1 MEKSLKEA
9 LDYETRARREIAEA
23 QEHLKRGFLETAAST
38 AYYSC
43 FYTIHSQ
50 LAQLGVS
57 AKSHKQAGI
66 EFRRHFVRTKL
77 LDKKY
82 SKIWTELSKWRS
94 TVDYTA
100 IPLIDSSKAS
110 ELVKMAQDFVET
122 LLQIKSSNV

>member
-9 LDYETRARREIAEA
+9 FDYETRAQREIAEA
-23 QEHLKRGFLETAAST
+23 QEHLNRGFLETAAST

-43 FYTIHSQ
+43 FYAIHSQ
-50 LAQLGVS
+50 LARLGVS

-100 IPLIDSSKAS
+100 IPLIDQAKAK
-110 ELVKMAQDFVET
+110 ELVAMAQDFIGA
-122 LLQIKSSNV
+122 LLQIKLSNI